1 VKLSIAGYKSIAEQ
15 RTIEI
20 GGLTILAG
28 ANSSGKSSFM
38 QPLLLIKQT
47 LENDFDAGALL
58 LDGFNVK
65 LSDSSQIR
73 SKVPATE
80 QDRFTVGLV
89 DEDTEVLVSYQL
101 NEKTGIAVESVY
113 HKSSTFRNGIRLHLD
128 LTESEIDN
136 IFPDDHIFLALA
148 KQLLGKGEALRWKVV
163 RNRCFLELMLRK
175 ERSFIPFDSG
185 FAPCEHLAALATKLI
200 HVPGIRGNPERSYR
214 AAATDASSYP
224 GSFEKYVAS
233 IIHHWQTDK
242 AQHTKIGQLQ
252 SQLQA
257 LGLASAIAAE
267 KLNDTRLEIR
277 ISRHNGYSSTQS
289 DLVNIADVGFGVSQ
303 ILPVLVALLV
313 AREDQLVYIEEP
325 ELHLHPRAQFALAK
339 VIASAVSE
347 RNIKVVIETHSS
359 ILIRGVQILVVKGE
373 LNPEQVSLNWFTQ
386 DPATGQTDITEA
398 KLDKLGAFGDWPEDF
413 DAVTLDVEK
422 QYLDAV
428 EQVLENEV

>member
-1 VKLSIAGYKSIAEQ
+1 MKLSIAGYKSIAEQ
-15 RTIEI
+15 RTVEI

-38 QPLLLIKQT
+38 QPLVLIKQT

-73 SKVPATE
+73 SKVPLNG
-80 QDRFTVGLV
+80 QDCFSVGLV
-89 DEDTEVLVSYQL
+89 DKNGPVSGRYLV
-101 NEKTGIAVESVY
+101 T
-113 HKSSTFRNGIRLHLD
+113 
-128 LTESEIDN
+128 
-136 IFPDDHIFLALA
+136 
-148 KQLLGKGEALRWKVV
+148 
-163 RNRCFLELMLRK
+163 
-175 ERSFIPFDSG
+175 
-185 FAPCEHLAALATKLI
+185 LATQLI
-200 HVPGIRGNPERSYR
+200 HVPGVRGNPERSYKT
-214 AAATDASSYP
+214 AATGASSFP

-233 IIHHWQTDK
+233 IINHWQADE
-242 AQHTKIGQLQ
+242 AQHEKIAQLQ
-252 SQLQA
+252 SQLKL
-257 LGLASAIAAE
+257 LGLASMIAAE

-277 ISRHNGYSSTQS
+277 ISRHNGYSPVAS

-313 AREDQLVYIEEP
+313 AKKDQLVYIEEP

-347 RNIKVVIETHSS
+347 RQVKVVIETHSS

-373 LNPEQVSLNWFTQ
+373 LNPELVSLNWFTQ
-386 DPATGQTDITEA
+386 DPQSGQTDITEA

-428 EQVLENEV
+428 EQALENEI

>member
-15 RTIEI
+15 RTVEI

-73 SKVPATE
+73 SKVPSNG
-80 QDRFTVGLV
+80 QDCFAVGLV
-89 DEDTEVLVSYQL
+89 DEDGEVSVSYQIDG
-101 NEKTGIAVESVY
+101 KQGIAIREVY
-113 HKSSTFRNGIRLHLD
+113 YKGTNFKDGIRLHLG
-128 LTESEIDN
+128 LTADEIDDL
-136 IFPDDHIFLALA
+136 FPDDHIWTSMRPFR
-148 KQLLGKGEALRWKVV
+148 GKGAPLGWEVV
-163 RNRCFLELMLRK
+163 RERCFLELKGLGWRN
-175 ERSFIPFDSG
+175 FPQIDSG
-185 FAPCEHLAALATKLI
+185 IAPCKFLATLATQLI
-200 HVPGIRGNPERSYR
+200 HVPGVRGNPERSYR
-214 AAATDASSYP
+214 SAATGASSFP

-233 IIHHWQTDK
+233 IINHWQADEE
-242 AQHTKIGQLQ
+242 QHEKIAQLQ
-252 SQLQA
+252 SQLKL
-257 LGLASAIAAE
+257 LGLASMIAAE

-277 ISRHNGYSSTQS
+277 ISRHNGYSPVVS

-313 AREDQLVYIEEP
+313 AKKDQLVYIEEP

-347 RNIKVVIETHSS
+347 RQVKVVIETHSS

-373 LNPEQVSLNWFTQ
+373 LNPELVSLNWFTQ
-386 DPATGQTDITEA
+386 DTQSGQTDITEA

-428 EQVLENEV
+428 EQALENEI